1 MGFVY
6 QHISAE
12 DRLQIGLIAA
22 VGRGNYGLVTGL
34 ARRLG
39 TSRKFIYTLSNKVM
53 LAAEGRLRESKAG
66 PKRRE
71 RKIEVDR
78 ARLDRAIVTL
88 AMVGKVSERAI
99 GECLAEIIE
108 LEPSLGYINGV
119 ISRASKMAKQFNEGL
134 KLSLP
139 DAQVEADELFACG
152 RAHLAAVDHAS
163 LLILAL
169 EQSERCDGDRWKEV
183 LNGIIGR
190 GVGIRRLG
198 SDGGKG
204 IATALSYFEDIEH
217 QLDRFH
223 ALRAV
228 GRVVRLLEQAAYRA
242 IARGESLTKKAKRMR
257 MTHPVGAFVH
267 ERAAELRGEADRL
280 VDRYEDMN
288 VLAGWVAEALEAIE
302 APTGRFRDQ
311 AECLA
316 ELRAAT
322 ELMREVPVDEVK
334 KLADYLDGAAT
345 RLLAYVK
352 QMALP
357 MAELSKEL
365 GEDAVGLLCR
375 QWLLE
380 QGLGRRGKEPDD
392 RTILQARLLSLLHLG
407 RGYSEAEEKVR
418 RTLEGVMR
426 GSSLVECLNSLL
438 RPYAFLMRGLEKS
451 FLPLFQLYR
460 NSHVFERGKRRG
472 YSPFQLAGIET
483 PEGDWLDWLGLNR
496 RKTSPLALAQVL
508 PNLPRLH
515 VAA

>member
-12 DRLQIGLIAA
+12 ERLQIGLIAA

-53 LAAEGRLRESKAG
+53 SAAEGALKEINPG
-66 PKRRE
+66 PKRPE
-71 RKIEVDR
+71 RKIGMDR
-78 ARLDRAIVTL
+78 IQLDRAIVTL

-108 LEPSLGYINGV
+108 LRPSLGYINGV
-119 ISRASKMAKQFNEGL
+119 ISRACRMAKQFNEEL
-134 KLSLP
+134 VLSLP

-152 RAHLAAVDHAS
+152 RAHLAVVDHSS
-163 LLILAL
+163 LLILAI
-169 EQSERCDGDRWKEV
+169 EQSERCGGDRWEEL

-190 GVGIRRLG
+190 GVGVRRLG

-204 IATALSYFEDIEH
+204 IATALSHFEDIEH

-242 IARGESLTKKAKRMR
+242 IARQESLTRKAKRMR

-267 ERAAELRGEADRL
+267 ERAAELRDEADRL
-280 VDRYEDMN
+280 VDRYEAMN

-322 ELMREVPVDEVK
+322 ELMREIPVDEVK
-334 KLADYLDGAAT
+334 KLADYLEGAAT

-352 QMALP
+352 QLALP
-357 MAELSKEL
+357 MTELSKEL
-365 GEDAVGLLCR
+365 GEDALRLLCR
-375 QWLLE
+375 QWILE
-380 QGLGRRGKEPDD
+380 QGLARRGKELDD

-407 RGYSEAEEKVR
+407 RGYCQAEEKVR
-418 RTLEGVMR
+418 QTLEGVMR
-426 GSSLVECLNSLL
+426 GSSLVECLNSFL
-438 RPYAFLMRGLEKS
+438 RPYAFLMRGLEKP
-451 FLPLFQLYR
+451 FLSLFQLYR

-472 YSPFQLAGIET
+472 YSPLQLAGIET
-483 PEGDWLDWLGLNR
+483 PVGDWLDWLGLSR
-496 RKTSPLALAQVL
+496 PKDFPLPIPQVIPNPLRL
-508 PNLPRLH
+508 P